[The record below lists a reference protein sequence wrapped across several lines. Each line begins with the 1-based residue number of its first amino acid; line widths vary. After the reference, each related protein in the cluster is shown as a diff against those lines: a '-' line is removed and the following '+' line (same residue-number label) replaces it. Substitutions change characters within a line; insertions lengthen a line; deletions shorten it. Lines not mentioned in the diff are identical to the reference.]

1 MPTAVVV
8 AQPRIWKHSEQS
20 HCSTAV
26 AYEGAFVTAP
36 PQGSLSVS
44 SLANAI
50 RTCGQSPPTT
60 PTTRQEQW
68 GKYSMDVVV
77 WVQLN
82 QRQWRGKV
90 AWYQNVPSLHSSDPC
105 GSPPFL
111 YVQCLLPPLE
121 WRASVSSKK
130 AKIQVIRINPDISW
144 KIHLFELLPVP
155 FWPPDLWA
163 CLVKW
168 TWVASPNNF
177 SFFFLLTEIS
187 NALNK
192 LSTLSVP
199 LNQQTCF
206 NWIDFALLLVKSG
219 TVMLL
224 RLLFLLVPAASASHT
239 MCFWKAQRDPVQSTT
254 LQYLIHFGWLTFAA
268 IGKSHR

>member
-1 MPTAVVV
+1 MRQIFDGRRCLSAVKPASVDGEGGL
-8 AQPRIWKHSEQS
+8 ISERSQ
-20 HCSTAV
+20 
-26 AYEGAFVTAP
+26 
-36 PQGSLSVS
+36 
-44 SLANAI
+44 
-50 RTCGQSPPTT
+50 
-60 PTTRQEQW
+60 
-68 GKYSMDVVV
+68 
-77 WVQLN
+77 
-82 QRQWRGKV
+82 
-90 AWYQNVPSLHSSDPC
+90 PSLIWSLRIPHHFC
-105 GSPPFL
+105 M
-111 YVQCLLPPLE
+111 C
-121 WRASVSSKK
+121 SVCSRLWSGGLQFHLKK

-177 SFFFLLTEIS
+177 SFLFLLTEIS

-254 LQYLIHFGWLTFAA
+254 LQYMIHFGWLTFAA